1 MKIRKENRKELDKI
15 NIRMFKV
22 LNDTEKVEIKRV
34 YAQLRII
41 LTTIPSVEWKEHEYL
56 VRTCGE
62 NIFQVLS

>member
-1 MKIRKENRKELDKI
+1 
-15 NIRMFKV
+15 MFKV